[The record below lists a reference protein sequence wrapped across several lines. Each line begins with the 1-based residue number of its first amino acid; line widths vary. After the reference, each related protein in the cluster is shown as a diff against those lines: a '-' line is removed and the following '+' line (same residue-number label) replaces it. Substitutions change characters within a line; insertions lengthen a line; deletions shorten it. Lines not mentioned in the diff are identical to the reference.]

1 MQTSQIPS
9 GGPGRTGTGAQG
21 EPVRAPLQYVTFT
34 SNGGHYGVD
43 IMAVREIRSWQP
55 TTPLPGRGA
64 GARGVLD
71 IRGQVVEVFDLSQ
84 VLGGPPLEAARG
96 NVVLVL
102 ALDSRTIGILVD
114 SVSDIIQVGADT
126 LMPVPTAG
134 AVSSAVG
141 QIRGMVHH
149 EDRLIA
155 IVSLEDL
162 FPG

>member
-1 MQTSQIPS
+1 MQTPQIAS
-9 GGPGRTGTGAQG
+9 GGPGFAGAGAQG
-21 EPVRAPLQYVTFT
+21 DTMRASAQYVTFT
-34 SNGGHYGVD
+34 STGGHYGVD

-71 IRGQVVEVFDLSQ
+71 IRGQVVELFDLSQ
-84 VLGGPPLEAARG
+84 VLGGPPLEAAPG
-96 NVVLVL
+96 SVVLVL
-102 ALDSRTIGILVD
+102 TLDSRTIGILVD
-114 SVSDIIQVGADT
+114 SVSDIIQVGADS

-134 AVSSAVG
+134 VLGSAVG

>member
-1 MQTSQIPS
+1 MHASQSGAPS
-9 GGPGRTGTGAQG
+9 PSRANGAITGDQA
-21 EPVRAPLQYVTFT
+21 RATEQYVTFI
-34 SNGGHYGVD
+34 SNGAHYGVD

-55 TTPLPGRGA
+55 TTQLPGRSP

-84 VLGGPPLEAARG
+84 VLGGPPLEVARG

-102 ALDSRTIGILVD
+102 ALDSCTIGILVD
-114 SVSDIIQVGADT
+114 SVSDIIQVGAET
-126 LMPVPTAG
+126 LMPVPDAG
-134 AVSSAVG
+134 AVSTNVG

>member
-1 MQTSQIPS
+1 MQQTSATTASVSMPMMD
-9 GGPGRTGTGAQG
+9 GEPGRSTD
-21 EPVRAPLQYVTFT
+21 QYVTFT

-55 TTPLPGRGA
+55 TTPLPGRTL

-71 IRGQVVEVFDLSQ
+71 IRGKVVEVFDLS
-84 VLGGPPLEAARG
+84 VMLGGPPLELSAG

-102 ALDSRTIGILVD
+102 SMSSRTVGILVD
-114 SVSDIIQVGADT
+114 SVSDIIQTGLET
-126 LMPVPTAG
+126 LMSVPSSGMEMAG
-134 AVSSAVG
+134 HG
-141 QIRGMVHH
+141 QVAAMVHH

-155 IVSLEDL
+155 ILALERL

>member
-1 MQTSQIPS
+1 MQQTSTNAAASSSMPFMD
-9 GGPGRTGTGAQG
+9 GEAGRPTD
-21 EPVRAPLQYVTFT
+21 QYVTFT

-55 TTPLPGRGA
+55 TTPLPGRTL

-71 IRGQVVEVFDLSQ
+71 IRGKVVEVFDLS
-84 VLGGPPLEAARG
+84 VMLGGPPLELSAG

-102 ALDSRTIGILVD
+102 SMSNRTVGILVD
-114 SVSDIIQVGADT
+114 SVSDIIQTGLET
-126 LMPVPTAG
+126 LMSVPKAGMETAG
-134 AVSSAVG
+134 DG
-141 QIRGMVHH
+141 QVAAMVHH

-155 IVSLEDL
+155 ILALERL